1 MSAITL
7 DYIADKLSSLSPII
21 LLHPDGLIEPSDSY
35 SSMYSIPIITFVHRP
50 EKPAAIS
57 QADLFELDE
66 DVVAIFVHGDG
77 DTWASMVR
85 DENYHSGF
93 GFGSLEKALHMQQEA
108 YRTQEEELHDG
119 S

>member
-7 DYIADKLSSLSPII
+7 DYIADKLDSISPII

-35 SSMYSIPIITFVHRP
+35 TSQYAVPVITFIDRP
-50 EKPAAIS
+50 DKPASVS
-57 QADLFELDE
+57 QADLFELDR
-66 DVVAIFVHGDG
+66 DVVAIFVRGAR

-93 GFGSLEKALHMQQEA
+93 GFGSLEKALHIQQEV
-108 YRTQEEELHDG
+108 YRTREELHSGD
-119 S
+119 

>member
-1 MSAITL
+1 MTGITL
-7 DYIADKLSSLSPII
+7 EYIADKLSSLSPII

-35 SSMYSIPIITFVHRP
+35 SSLYSVPVITFVSRP

-57 QADLFELDE
+57 QADLFELDK

-93 GFGSLEKALHMQQEA
+93 GFGSLEKALHLQQEV
-108 YRTQEEELHDG
+108 YRTYEELHDG
-119 S
+119 D

>member
-1 MSAITL
+1 MTGITL
-7 DYIADKLSSLSPII
+7 EYIADKLSSLSPII

-35 SSMYSIPIITFVHRP
+35 SSIYSVPVITFISRP

-57 QADLFELDE
+57 QADLFELDK
-66 DVVAIFVHGDG
+66 DVVAIFVHGEG

-93 GFGSLEKALHMQQEA
+93 GFGSLEKALYRQQEA
-108 YRTQEEELHDG
+108 ARTQGVLHERD
-119 S
+119 